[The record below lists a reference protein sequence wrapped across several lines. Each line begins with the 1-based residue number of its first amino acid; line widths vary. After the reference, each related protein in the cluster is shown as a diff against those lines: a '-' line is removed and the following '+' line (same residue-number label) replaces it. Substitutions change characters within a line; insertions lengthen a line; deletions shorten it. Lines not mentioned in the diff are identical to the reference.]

1 MSTTIGVLAV
11 VESQLSN
18 FGLTPLRA
26 AHELGLHTVLMS
38 NDPDRYRGVGLADE
52 VYAHHIDEIVRT
64 DTNSA
69 DAVAAALE
77 EYHAAGRLSGVMTV
91 TDYNIPIVAEVAARF
106 GLPGL
111 SPEAARNC
119 RDKLLMR
126 RACQAAGVEVPG
138 FHQATSEEDALGAA
152 DRFGYPC
159 VVKPMTESASIGV
172 TLCRDPG
179 EVRAAYR
186 DIATVPTD
194 FRGQPR
200 RPGALVEEY
209 LLGFEVSVE
218 SVLVDGA
225 RRVLGVTD
233 KALGPH
239 PYFVEMGDT
248 FPSMLS
254 EPVRAECVELASRAL
269 TAVGHDFGAAHVEV
283 KVTAAGPR
291 IVEVNGRMAGA
302 EITQLIREAT
312 GVYLQRE
319 VVKLHTGRPAEL
331 TPTRD
336 RAAASRYLAARRS
349 GTLAGIDGVD
359 LARRVPGVVDVD
371 LEVRP
376 GDRVR
381 SAESNLDLL
390 GYVVATGD
398 TTGDAVRSAEAALGQ
413 LTPAFA
419 PEPEPELGSGSGGSR
434 PEPGPS
440 QPAVEPVH
448 GPGAVPEAG
457 SGAVRAEERA
467 R

>member
-1 MSTTIGVLAV
+1 MSTSPGVLAV

-26 AHELGLHTVLMS
+26 AHELGFHTVLMS
-38 NDPDRYRGVGLADE
+38 NDPDRYRVVSLAEE
-52 VYAHHIDEIVRT
+52 VYAKHIDEIIRT

-77 EYHAAGRLSGVMTV
+77 PFHAAGRLSGVMTV
-91 TDYNIPIVAEVAARF
+91 TDYNIPVVAEVAARF

-111 SPEAARNC
+111 SPGAARNC

-126 RACQAAGVEVPG
+126 QACQEAGVAVPG
-138 FHQATSEEDALGAA
+138 FHQATSEDEALAAA

-172 TLCRDPG
+172 TLCRTPG
-179 EVRAAYR
+179 EVLAAYR
-186 DIATVPTD
+186 DISSSSTD

-218 SVLVDGA
+218 SVLVDGE
-225 RRVLGVTD
+225 RRFLGVTD

-254 EPVRAECVELASRAL
+254 APVRDECTELARRAL
-269 TAVGHDFGAAHVEV
+269 EAVGHDFGAAHVEV
-283 KVTAAGPR
+283 KMTADGPR
-291 IVEVNGRMAGA
+291 IVEVNGRMPGA

-319 VVKLHTGRPAEL
+319 VVKLHAGRPADL

-336 RAAASRYLAARRS
+336 RAAASRYLAARQS
-349 GTLAGIDGVD
+349 GTLSGIDGAD
-359 LARRVPGVVDVD
+359 LARRVPGVVEVD
-371 LEVRP
+371 LEAHP
-376 GDRVR
+376 GDPVR

-390 GYVVATGD
+390 GYVVAAGD
-398 TTGDAVRSAEAALGQ
+398 TTGDAVRRAEAALGQ
-413 LTPAFA
+413 LTPRIETAA
-419 PEPEPELGSGSGGSR
+419 DTEQR
-434 PEPGPS
+434 
-440 QPAVEPVH
+440 
-448 GPGAVPEAG
+448 
-457 SGAVRAEERA
+457 
-467 R
+467 

>member
-1 MSTTIGVLAV
+1 MSTAPVSTAPGVLAV

-26 AHELGLHTVLMS
+26 AHELGFHTVLMS
-38 NDPDRYRGVGLADE
+38 NDPDRYRVVSLAEE
-52 VYAHHIDEIVRT
+52 VYAKHIDEIIQA
-64 DTNSA
+64 DTNSV

-77 EYHAAGRLSGVMTV
+77 PFHAAGRLSGVMTV
-91 TDYNIPIVAEVAARF
+91 TDYNIPLVAEVAARF

-111 SPEAARNC
+111 SPAAARNC

-126 RACQAAGVEVPG
+126 QACQEAGVAVPG
-138 FHQATSEEDALGAA
+138 FHQAIGEEDALAAA

-172 TLCRDPG
+172 TLCRTPD
-179 EVRAAYR
+179 EVLAAYR
-186 DIATVPTD
+186 DITSSSTD

-218 SVLVDGA
+218 SVLVDGE
-225 RRVLGVTD
+225 RRFLGVTD

-254 EPVRAECVELASRAL
+254 APVRAECTELARRAL
-269 TAVGHDFGAAHVEV
+269 EAVGHDFGAAHVEV
-283 KVTAAGPR
+283 KMTADGPR
-291 IVEVNGRMAGA
+291 IVEVNGRMPGA

-319 VVKLHTGRPAEL
+319 VVKLHAGRPADL
-331 TPTRD
+331 TPSRD
-336 RAAASRYLAARRS
+336 RAAASRYLAARQ
-349 GTLAGIDGVD
+349 AGILSGVDGAD
-359 LARRVPGVVDVD
+359 LARRVPGVVEVD
-371 LEVRP
+371 LEAHP

-381 SAESNLDLL
+381 PAESNLDLL

-398 TTGDAVRSAEAALGQ
+398 TTGDAVRRAEAALGQ
-413 LTPAFA
+413 LTP
-419 PEPEPELGSGSGGSR
+419 R
-434 PEPGPS
+434 IDT
-440 QPAVEPVH
+440 
-448 GPGAVPEAG
+448 GAGTEQ
-457 SGAVRAEERA
+457 R
-467 R
+467 

>member
-1 MSTTIGVLAV
+1 MSTAPGVLAV

-26 AHELGLHTVLMS
+26 AHELGFHTVLMS
-38 NDPDRYRGVGLADE
+38 NDPDRYRVVGLAEE
-52 VYAHHIDEIVRT
+52 VFAKHIDQIIQA

-77 EYHAAGRLSGVMTV
+77 PFHAEGRLRGVMTV
-91 TDYNIPIVAEVAARF
+91 TDYNIPVVAEVAARF

-111 SPEAARNC
+111 SPEAARTC

-126 RACQAAGVEVPG
+126 RACEAAGVAAPG
-138 FHQATSEEDALGAA
+138 FHQATTEEDALAAA

-172 TLCRDPG
+172 TLCRTPD
-179 EVRAAYR
+179 EVLAAYR
-186 DIATVPTD
+186 DISSSPTD

-218 SVLVDGA
+218 SVLLDGE

-239 PYFVEMGDT
+239 PHFVEMGDT

-254 EPVRAECVELASRAL
+254 APVREACVDLACRAL
-269 TAVGHDFGAAHVEV
+269 DAVGHDFGAAHVEV
-283 KVTAAGPR
+283 KMTAAGPR
-291 IVEVNGRMAGA
+291 IVEVNGRMPGA

-312 GVYLQRE
+312 GIYLQRE
-319 VVKLHTGRPAEL
+319 VIRLHTGRPADL
-331 TPTRD
+331 TATRD
-336 RAAASRYLAARRS
+336 AAAASRYLAARES
-349 GTLAGIDGVD
+349 GVLTAIGGAD

-371 LEVRP
+371 LEAHP

-381 SAESNLDLL
+381 PAESNLDLL
-390 GYVVATGD
+390 GYVVAVGD
-398 TTGDAVRSAEAALGQ
+398 TTGDAVRRAEAALGQ
-413 LTPAFA
+413 LTPVID
-419 PEPEPELGSGSGGSR
+419 S
-434 PEPGPS
+434 
-440 QPAVEPVH
+440 AVE
-448 GPGAVPEAG
+448 G
-457 SGAVRAEERA
+457 VR
-467 R
+467 